1 MTARFYGN
9 GRVGAGR
16 RDARRRS
23 APGWRVHWA
32 GSRHTSGHTASIL
45 RDKFLCARAILT
57 PSVSLPPFD
66 VYVLL
71 FSLHALSSPPRSS
84 LPPQPPSAPPRP
96 SFCTP
101 HTPSHTLRHPRN
113 TRAATMLRYL
123 KNWTVTEGEEGVSRF
138 EQRRKRDSSTSKV
151 SRNVSSIIYWSWSL
165 I

>member
-45 RDKFLCARAILT
+45 RDEFLCARAILT

-101 HTPSHTLRHPRN
+101 PHTLSYSSPSPQHQGRN
-113 TRAATMLRYL
+113 NAALSEKLDGDGGGGRSL
-123 KNWTVTEGEEGVSRF
+123 AFRTEKEERF
-138 EQRRKRDSSTSKV
+138 VDE
-151 SRNVSSIIYWSWSL
+151 
-165 I
+165 